1 MRHRSQVAH
10 FGRGHDAR
18 RALVRGL
25 VSSLVEHGRIETTVA
40 KAKELR
46 RHAERA
52 VTLAKKGT
60 LDARRL
66 LLSRFPNEI
75 TVRSLMSDLAPRFKD
90 RNGGYT
96 RIIKVGKR
104 LGDKAE
110 MALIEWVD
118 YVLPSRA
125 ETSEKGAKKS
135 AKPAAKKKTTKK
147 KASAAGGA
155 KKTTKKKA

>member
-18 RALVRGL
+18 RALIRGL
-25 VSSLVEHGRIETTVA
+25 VNSLVEHGRIETTVA

-66 LLSRFPNEI
+66 LLSRFPSEV

-125 ETSEKGAKKS
+125 ETSEKGAKKT
-135 AKPAAKKKTTKK
+135 AKPAAKKKTAKK